1 VHELNSRLSVVESE
15 IEGVNRSLR
24 TRPLHGEIYALRAS
38 VRPEFQGLYRLAR
51 ESETDDAT
59 LAALLSRGA
68 PRDDRHAEALAAVE
82 RLLQDESLSFE
93 LYQDYR
99 NYYTFDL
106 RMRDV
111 KHDREVSFD
120 RRRGVASG
128 AERQVPF
135 YVIIGSALANL
146 YHGSRP
152 SSVMGLGLSVFDEAF
167 SKMDGS
173 NQRTLLG
180 FYRDIGLQVLI
191 AAPSEKRAAVYE
203 NLDTIIDVHRFG
215 DEVAV
220 ETSYIKEKARTAMR
234 EANPQHLTD
243 EALRRQVDEA
253 IASEVAA
260 E

>member
-1 VHELNSRLSVVESE
+1 
-15 IEGVNRSLR
+15 
-24 TRPLHGEIYALRAS
+24 
-38 VRPEFQGLYRLAR
+38 
-51 ESETDDAT
+51 
-59 LAALLSRGA
+59 
-68 PRDDRHAEALAAVE
+68 
-82 RLLQDESLSFE
+82 
-93 LYQDYR
+93 
-99 NYYTFDL
+99 
-106 RMRDV
+106 
-111 KHDREVSFD
+111 
-120 RRRGVASG
+120 
-128 AERQVPF
+128 
-135 YVIIGSALANL
+135 
-146 YHGSRP
+146 
-152 SSVMGLGLSVFDEAF
+152 MGLGLSVFAEAF

-180 FYRDIGLQVLI
+180 FYRDIGLPVLI